1 MSETAPDPIERQ
13 CRLARRLG
21 RLFRIECNGGFDRLP
36 AAVVSRLVARRG
48 ALIAELAALD
58 RRRWLAAV
66 SASGGLDQELTALRR
81 EVERTLG
88 AAQLRLQRIGK
99 DLRISRGEGSPT
111 GLRDG
116 GAGRHLGTS

>member
-1 MSETAPDPIERQ
+1 VSETAPDPIERQ
-13 CRLARRLG
+13 CRTARRLR
-21 RLFRIECNGGFDRLP
+21 RLFRIERNGGFDRRPL
-36 AAVVSRLVARRG
+36 AAVSRLVARRG
-48 ALIAELAALD
+48 ALIAELAAHDDRRLLTAVPAPSGLD
-58 RRRWLAAV
+58 RDLN
-66 SASGGLDQELTALRR
+66 ALRR
-81 EVERTLG
+81 EVERSLG

>member
-1 MSETAPDPIERQ
+1 VSETAPDPIERQ

-21 RLFRIECNGGFDRLP
+21 RLFRIERNGGFERLP

-48 ALIAELAALD
+48 TLIAELAALD
-58 RRRWLAAV
+58 RRQRLTAQPAW
-66 SASGGLDQELTALRR
+66 GGLDRELTALRR

-88 AAQLRLQRIGK
+88 AVQLRLQRIGK